1 VGNRRR
7 ARELALQTLYA
18 FEFGNRSLTE
28 AIDDMRGRASEP
40 PSDDEDVGQL
50 VHGGDDVQ
58 EFAEGLVR
66 GVLEHRDAIDEL
78 LGQYSTNWKVNRMAL
93 VDRNILRMAT
103 FELRHMVEIPP
114 KVTLNEAVEIAKRYG
129 SRDSGAFINGILD
142 RIASLPRT

>member
-18 FEFGNRSLTE
+18 FEFGNRSLDE
-28 AIDDMRGRASEP
+28 AIEDMRGRAAEP
-40 PSDDEDVGQL
+40 PSDDEDVSLL
-50 VHGGDDVQ
+50 VRGGDEVQ
-58 EFAEGLVR
+58 QFAEGLVR
-66 GVLEHRDAIDEL
+66 GVLEHRDSIDEM

-103 FELRHMVEIPP
+103 FELRHMQEIPP

-142 RIASLPRT
+142 RIASLPHT